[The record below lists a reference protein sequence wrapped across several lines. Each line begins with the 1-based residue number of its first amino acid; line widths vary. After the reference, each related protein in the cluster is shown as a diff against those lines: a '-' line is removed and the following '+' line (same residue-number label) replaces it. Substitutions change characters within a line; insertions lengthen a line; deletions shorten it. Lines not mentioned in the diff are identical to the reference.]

1 MSNTPEDPKTHAQL
15 RHTAEVRIRTGL
27 APATHGWTMGA
38 ASLGLLHRLASD
50 AATAS
55 DALKLLHELQV
66 HQVELDLQHEHME
79 EERERLALEL
89 SASRLADLFV
99 FAPMAYFMVTRAG
112 HVVEGNVLAARLLGV
127 DRDDVGSCNI
137 SRLVLPASRSA
148 LQALLD
154 QVLASGARH
163 SCRVQ
168 ALDTARTRYLEVIA
182 SCTPDGQLCQVVITD
197 VSDSPSPG
205 LQA

>member
-205 LQA
+205 VQA